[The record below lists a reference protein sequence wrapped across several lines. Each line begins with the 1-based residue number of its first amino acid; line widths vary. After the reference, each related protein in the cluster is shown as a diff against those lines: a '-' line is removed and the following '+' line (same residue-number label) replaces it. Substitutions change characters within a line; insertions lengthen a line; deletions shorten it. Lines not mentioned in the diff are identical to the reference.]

1 MWLKEIGVEVVVGLI
16 GTIEIDAC
24 RRIGERGHVR
34 EVLLGIDPG
43 HQGDMIADA
52 AVDPLQTDIEGEWMI
67 EDVGW
72 TIEDVGW
79 TIEDVGWT
87 IEDVGWTIEDVGWT
101 IEDVGWTIE
110 DVGWTIEDVGWT
122 IEDVG
127 WTIED
132 VGWTIEDVGWTI
144 EDVGWTIGW
153 IEEIGDIGHNNVRTT
168 VDLHI
173 FFGGCGGATLCRLQ
187 CIDKLVYRYLQV
199 YR

>member
-72 TIEDVGW
+72 M
-79 TIEDVGWT
+79 
-87 IEDVGWTIEDVGWT
+87 
-101 IEDVGWTIE
+101 
-110 DVGWTIEDVGWT
+110 
-122 IEDVG
+122 
-127 WTIED
+127 
-132 VGWTIEDVGWTI
+132 I

-187 CIDKLVYRYLQV
+187 CIDKLVYR
-199 YR
+199 

>member
-101 IEDVGWTIE
+101 IEDVGWTIGG
-110 DVGWTIEDVGWT
+110 V
-122 IEDVG
+122 
-127 WTIED
+127 
-132 VGWTIEDVGWTI
+132 
-144 EDVGWTIGW
+144 
-153 IEEIGDIGHNNVRTT
+153 EEIGDIGHNNVRTT

>member
-72 TIEDVGW
+72 M
-79 TIEDVGWT
+79 
-87 IEDVGWTIEDVGWT
+87 
-101 IEDVGWTIE
+101 
-110 DVGWTIEDVGWT
+110 
-122 IEDVG
+122 
-127 WTIED
+127 
-132 VGWTIEDVGWTI
+132 I